1 MARKPLDLEYFKKLV
16 EQGLNCKQIAAKM
29 GYHTHTFGLKIK
41 KELGIYPSVYIA
53 KRLKNK

>member
-41 KELGIYPSVYIA
+41 NNTVSPAASATGPNI
-53 KRLKNK
+53 R